1 MRAEMEATR
10 RRLGLLEKLERAAMA
25 RKEAVEAR
33 LAGMPQVGGLNSS
46 FTSFA
51 FCFRLLREEGAG
63 GDGQEGSGGGAAG
76 GHAPGRWPNLHC
88 VICFNWRSWER
99 AALARKEAVEARLA
113 GMPQVPLIFFLFV
126 FFSCATRVW
135 DGRQWRGWWR
145 KAFKCE
151 PESAN
156 LKCQAPSASLP
167 VRGSKCEAP
176 SSVP

>member
-33 LAGMPQVGGLNSS
+33 LAGMPQV
-46 FTSFA
+46 
-51 FCFRLLREEGAG
+51 
-63 GDGQEGSGGGAAG
+63 
-76 GHAPGRWPNLHC
+76 
-88 VICFNWRSWER
+88 
-99 AALARKEAVEARLA
+99 
-113 GMPQVPLIFFLFV
+113 PLIFFFV

-151 PESAN
+151 PESA
-156 LKCQAPSASLP
+156 KLP
-167 VRGSKCEAP
+167 VPSSKCEPP
-176 SSVP
+176 SARLQV